1 MGKLTKSKKNKKNPT
16 DGQFKS
22 LYKVMAKSNFKKIY
36 EESVPRLKAFLRQG
50 WSISEEDI
58 EEIIH
63 DVLIIL
69 YNKSRFSYFKW
80 NKSWLYKTTF
90 NKAIDR
96 IRSFK
101 NTEESLDSS
110 LEPVSNVLTPEEEL
124 LNHDQREWINNFL
137 RSLDQVNRKI
147 AYLYYYEDISCR
159 KIASIIR
166 IPVGTVKYRLF
177 NIRKLLE
184 EEYTAYEKK

>member
-1 MGKLTKSKKNKKNPT
+1 MGKLTESKKNKKNPT
-16 DGQFKS
+16 DGLFKS
-22 LYKVMAKSNFKKIY
+22 LYKVMTNSNFKKIY

-50 WSISEEDI
+50 WGLSEEDI

-63 DVLIIL
+63 DVLIVL
-69 YNKSRFSYFKW
+69 YKKSRLSYFKW
-80 NKSWLYKTTF
+80 NKSWLYKTTY